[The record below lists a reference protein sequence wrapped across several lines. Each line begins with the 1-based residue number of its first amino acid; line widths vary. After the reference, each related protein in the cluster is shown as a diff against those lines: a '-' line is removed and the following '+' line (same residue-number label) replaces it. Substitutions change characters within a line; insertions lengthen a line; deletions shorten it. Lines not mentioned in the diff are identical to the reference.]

1 MGQGNVARA
10 ARIGA
15 VRRRVEHWRRVRER
29 RSPMPAPLW
38 AAAVALAAEHGIY
51 PIARAL
57 GLNYETLKARVGRSA
72 AVERQDVV
80 RSAGFVALDGA
91 PLISAAPPAES
102 VVELSGADGA
112 KLVIRLAGWEALD
125 VLDLAEAFWRR
136 A

>member
-1 MGQGNVARA
+1 MGHEDA
-10 ARIGA
+10 ARSARIEA
-15 VRRRVEHWRRVRER
+15 VRRRIEHWRRVRER

-38 AAAVALAAEHGIY
+38 AAAVALAGEHGVY

-57 GLNYETLKARVGRSA
+57 RLNYETLKGRVERRTHGA
-72 AVERQDVV
+72 RQDVM

-91 PLISAAPPAES
+91 PLIGAAPAGS

-112 KLVIRLAGWEALD
+112 KLVIRLAGQEALD
-125 VLDLAEAFWRR
+125 VRGLAAAFWRR

>member
-1 MGQGNVARA
+1 MGHGNVARS
-10 ARIGA
+10 ARIEA
-15 VRRRVEHWRRVRER
+15 VRRRIEHWRRVRER

-57 GLNYETLKARVGRSA
+57 RLNYETLKARVGRSA
-72 AVERQDVV
+72 DVARHDVV

-91 PLISAAPPAES
+91 PLIGTAPPAGS

-112 KLVIRLAGWEALD
+112 KLVIRLAGRETLD
-125 VLDLAEAFWRR
+125 VRGLAAVFWRR
-136 A
+136 G